1 MIVEQRRLWWKRKNL
16 VLCAWLLRNM
26 SREICDWRMYQT
38 FWRNPALQPE
48 PERESQKPKRLLFY
62 QTLSIS
68 DYSNTAVKSTKE
80 STSQSF
86 QRNFLMK
93 HRKCYASV
101 DNLNA
106 NHKMNLNHIA
116 VSFPVLHVE

>member
-1 MIVEQRRLWWKRKNL
+1 MIVEPRRLWWKRKNL

-26 SREICDWRMYQT
+26 SKEICDWKMCPL

-48 PERESQKPKRLLFY
+48 PERESQKRKRLLFF
-62 QTLSIS
+62 QIRFTL
-68 DYSNTAVKSTKE
+68 DYSNMVVKSTKE

-93 HRKCYASV
+93 HRKC
-101 DNLNA
+101 
-106 NHKMNLNHIA
+106 
-116 VSFPVLHVE
+116 